1 MTTFTSTIC
10 SKALPL
16 QTKACGGRRL
26 RENTSRCC
34 RSWTSSHPT
43 QTFTKA
49 APGSARLKRASSG
62 RSPDSANPSEP
73 EPYKLARLMRGA
85 HNRRRGGKP
94 LKSIKGLGG
103 EASPGMQGGARARLG
118 NLVDATSSYQSKQ

>member
-16 QTKACGGRRL
+16 QTKACGGRKL

-49 APGSARLKRASSG
+49 APRSARLKRSSSG
-62 RSPDSANPSEP
+62 RSPDSVNPSEP
-73 EPYKLARLMRGA
+73 VLQIGRTHERCT
-85 HNRRRGGKP
+85 HRRRGGKAP
-94 LKSIKGLGG
+94 KSIKGFGR

-118 NLVDATSSYQSKQ
+118 NLADATSRYQSMQ